1 MYKIQIHNQAS
12 KKLEKL
18 NAKERLRITD
28 KIMELSY
35 DPDSKTLDIKK
46 LAGEECWRLRVG
58 NWRIIYDKD
67 DIVKIIRIERI
78 KSRGDVYK

>member
-1 MYKIQIHNQAS
+1 
-12 KKLEKL
+12 
-18 NAKERLRITD
+18 
-28 KIMELSY
+28 MELSY
-35 DPDSKTLDIKK
+35 DPDSKTLVIKK
-46 LAGEECWRLRVG
+46 LVGEEYWRLRVG